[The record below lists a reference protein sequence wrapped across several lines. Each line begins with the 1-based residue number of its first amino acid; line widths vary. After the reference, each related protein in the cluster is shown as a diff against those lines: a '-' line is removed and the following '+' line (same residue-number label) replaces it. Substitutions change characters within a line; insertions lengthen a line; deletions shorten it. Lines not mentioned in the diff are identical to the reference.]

1 MLWVHYLLPFTFY
14 SKSRKLKNS
23 RKNQCFCTIG
33 HPTARIDAILKKIIL
48 TFKAPSV
55 RTHFR
60 GGVMGSNADFM
71 EIGVKPQK
79 YAYPRSPTHPCWTK
93 NGSETSIDPTIL
105 HHILHAL
112 FFYRKTLIPS
122 PLGAQGGLKNPI
134 LLKSDFYAWWLAI
147 MSQRNDRHLHVPLID
162 AAYDTPLA

>member
-1 MLWVHYLLPFTFY
+1 MHL
-14 SKSRKLKNS
+14 
-23 RKNQCFCTIG
+23 
-33 HPTARIDAILKKIIL
+33 TARIDAILKKIIL
-48 TFKAPSV
+48 IFKAPSV

-71 EIGVKPQK
+71 EIGVKPEK

-122 PLGAQGGLKNPI
+122 PLGALGGPGGVT
-134 LLKSDFYAWWLAI
+134 KSDF
-147 MSQRNDRHLHVPLID
+147 V
-162 AAYDTPLA
+162 

>member
-1 MLWVHYLLPFTFY
+1 
-14 SKSRKLKNS
+14 
-23 RKNQCFCTIG
+23 
-33 HPTARIDAILKKIIL
+33 
-48 TFKAPSV
+48 
-55 RTHFR
+55 
-60 GGVMGSNADFM
+60 MGSNADFM
-71 EIGVKPQK
+71 EIGVKPEK

-134 LLKSDFYAWWLAI
+134 LLKIRFLVRILASVSARRPPGYPV
-147 MSQRNDRHLHVPLID
+147 SQRGTLCALG
-162 AAYDTPLA
+162 